1 MDSGSADKHLE
12 SEDSRMVELHCET
25 EFCCSGPR
33 HLSHLSVARFPRAL
47 LPIVSVALFTIITYA
62 PVHTLDYWRRNI
74 RGRVEVT
81 PAPSAYEISLI
92 LFSYCDLPKSLWPLA
107 APSSFLPNFASS
119 ILPVCRLR
127 ASGFPGSR
135 RNDSR
140 RVPTP

>member
-1 MDSGSADKHLE
+1 MHSGSADKHLE
-12 SEDSRMVELHCET
+12 SEDSRMVELHCEI
-25 EFCCSGPR
+25 EFCCSGLR
-33 HLSHLSVARFPRAL
+33 QLGQVGVARISSGASTHGVRCSLHDNNVRPRTHTRL
-47 LPIVSVALFTIITYA
+47 LA
-62 PVHTLDYWRRNI
+62 PEHTRT
-74 RGRVEVT
+74 EVT

-92 LFSYCDLPKSLWPLA
+92 LFSYCGQPKSLWPLA

-140 RVPTP
+140 RVRAP